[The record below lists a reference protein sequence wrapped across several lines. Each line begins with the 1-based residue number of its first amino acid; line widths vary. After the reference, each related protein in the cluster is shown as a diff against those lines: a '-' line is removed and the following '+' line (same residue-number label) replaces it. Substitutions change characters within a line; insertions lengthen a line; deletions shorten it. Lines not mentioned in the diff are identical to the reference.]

1 MWVPMGS
8 TPPSPAV
15 LGRDAGLGLPP
26 TVLLPQPL
34 PAWLGQ
40 WGSGGPGGRTQ
51 RWACSLLLTGCSAR
65 SAAGL
70 PAHSFGTPR
79 TNLLEHPP
87 GSTPSSEVRGQGP
100 SSRGPCPEL
109 PGTNNPDLPLAPQPR
124 VRLFLQLCVTGS
136 PFAFLVTPHL
146 FKPPCEILSSKGP
159 DGCLCPP
166 LMDTDVPKPALPSSI
181 LSDHRVVLL
190 GVSGETKMLRS
201 EVRGRRLMWVFL
213 MSGIRRLGRVAG
225 VRSWGCF
232 QGHPAS

>member
-109 PGTNNPDLPLAPQPR
+109 PGTNNPDR
-124 VRLFLQLCVTGS
+124 SGS
-136 PFAFLVTPHL
+136 PQIPVACVMCYRTQNSKCSLSRPGKHLVFP
-146 FKPPCEILSSKGP
+146 EVGP
-159 DGCLCPP
+159 QGTDEKVSAPSPLLVALCPADELLFPSRARRGVRCP
-166 LMDTDVPKPALPSSI
+166 LHSLCDRRQSTSLSVSQFPPVQQEDNRRAALGGSFETDVRQEI
-181 LSDHRVVLL
+181 
-190 GVSGETKMLRS
+190 
-201 EVRGRRLMWVFL
+201 
-213 MSGIRRLGRVAG
+213 
-225 VRSWGCF
+225 
-232 QGHPAS
+232 